1 MTSILIVE
9 DHTIFAG
16 VLLRMLRERGHMD
29 VVAVA
34 PSAEDALDQIPN
46 LVIDLA
52 LVDVSLPHKSGID
65 LVLDLQQDY
74 PDVLCVMLSGHASR
88 HYAHSSLMAGA
99 RGYLLKDNTEEILDG
114 IRRVL
119 QGEIY
124 VSEQV
129 R

>member
-16 VLLRMLRERGHMD
+16 VLLRMLRDRGHME
-29 VVAVA
+29 VVAIA
-34 PSAEDALDQIPN
+34 PSAEAALAQLPN
-46 LVIDLA
+46 LVVDLA

-65 LVLDLQQDY
+65 LVLDLRQMY
-74 PDVLCVMLSGHASR
+74 PDVLCVMLSGHASQ
-88 HYAHSSLMAGA
+88 HYARSSLTAGA
-99 RGYLLKDNTEEILDG
+99 RGYLLKDNTAEILDG

>member
-1 MTSILIVE
+1 ME
-9 DHTIFAG
+9 
-16 VLLRMLRERGHMD
+16 
-29 VVAVA
+29 VVAIA
-34 PSAEDALDQIPN
+34 PSAEAALDQLPN
-46 LVIDLA
+46 LVIDLV

-65 LVLDLQQDY
+65 LVLDLQQLY
-74 PDVLCVMLSGHASR
+74 PDVLCVMLSGHASQ
-88 HYAHSSLMAGA
+88 HYARSSLTAGA